1 MRTFFIT
8 SISIHYNK
16 WIITFRFN
24 HHAMKIYKSYYTGR
38 GKNTNKIFLKSSL
51 VFSAKKFTIVLIE
64 IPSISNKFVLQMIL
78 VLLLYLLFFLLSNLL
93 FLLLSI
99 FFLFFY
105 HQIFVLFLYHQ
116 KKFFLFLY
124 YQKRFIQVLADHIL
138 CICLTRSLQDQI
150 GAVFYFFCF

>member
-16 WIITFRFN
+16 WIITFSFN
-24 HHAMKIYKSYYTGR
+24 HHAMKIYKFYYTGR
-38 GKNTNKIFLKSSL
+38 GKNTNKNFFTSSL
-51 VFSAKKFTIVLIE
+51 VFSAKKFTIILLE

-78 VLLLYLLFFLLSNLL
+78 ALLLYLLFFFTIKFVVFVAMN
-93 FLLLSI
+93 

-105 HQIFVLFLYHQ
+105 HQKFVLFLYHQ
-116 KKFFLFLY
+116 NNFFLFLY
-124 YQKRFIQVLADHIL
+124 HQKRFIQVLADHIL
-138 CICLTRSLQDQI
+138 CICLTRSLQDQT